1 MDWSVVWSG
10 CAQTDCNSQNARW
23 RAGRT
28 ALAQTKRSRRI
39 WVSFEWQQTEH
50 RRMFI
55 CFRNIEMATKLSLS
69 GHSDPDSSSLN
80 DQSLSSR
87 SINRSLRV
95 AEKERR
101 KNEAEDPL
109 VLALKYFSD
118 GRSAL
123 RRTHGVV
130 YWCTP
135 TMLASRAYHT
145 LVNSVSTKYAM

>member
-1 MDWSVVWSG
+1 
-10 CAQTDCNSQNARW
+10 
-23 RAGRT
+23 
-28 ALAQTKRSRRI
+28 
-39 WVSFEWQQTEH
+39 
-50 RRMFI
+50 MFI